1 MDNIV
6 FLAEEY
12 HYKKWT
18 GKSYYDLITYIRDKN
33 TKYKIHIFWSDDTT
47 QNVYVKILE
56 LNPKLIFIFDTDTIQ
71 SHLLKFDFIFYFNIP
86 KVLCSLDMF
95 HLSKF
100 YFDQNMKYIDAI
112 LHFSKND
119 AIVKT
124 YSKLYP
130 NKYIGSI
137 DSRFININKFKD
149 YKLEKKYDI
158 LLYGT
163 RNYLRNYKNEP
174 LDSIQNWIK
183 KYELNTNIV
192 ITNND
197 KVNFYHLRSKLENIL
212 LKNSNKYNLKFL
224 PEKCIFDA
232 IVANEDLS
240 KLINESYITIS
251 CSTIADIMM
260 HKYLEIGASKS
271 VILGNI
277 PTDYKNL
284 FENNILEVNEF
295 MTEEEILKIID
306 DALANKDKLEE
317 MSNNLYNKIHQE
329 HNFDCAVTNFNDIF
343 DTLIEKFLRI

>member
-1 MDNIV
+1 
-6 FLAEEY
+6 
-12 HYKKWT
+12 
-18 GKSYYDLITYIRDKN
+18 
-33 TKYKIHIFWSDDTT
+33 
-47 QNVYVKILE
+47 
-56 LNPKLIFIFDTDTIQ
+56 
-71 SHLLKFDFIFYFNIP
+71 
-86 KVLCSLDMF
+86 
-95 HLSKF
+95 
-100 YFDQNMKYIDAI
+100 MKYIDAI

-137 DSRFININKFKD
+137 DSRFINVSKFKD

-197 KVNFYHLRSKLENIL
+197 KINFYHLRSKLENIL
-212 LKNSNKYNLKFL
+212 LKNSNKYKLKFL

-277 PTDYKNL
+277 PTDYKSL

-306 DALANKDKLEE
+306 DGLANKNKLEE

-329 HNFDCAVTNFNDIF
+329 HNFDCAINNFNDLF
-343 DTLIEKFLRI
+343 DNLCV